1 MKKKFVILSV
11 SALLS
16 LVSLAGCGQTECPVC
31 EEKPGEDNPGGDNPG
46 TDNPGE
52 DHPGTDEPGTDPE
65 PEPDPSEGLID
76 EADSPWDEE
85 TTKLMMSSLGGG
97 ILPYVNLG
105 EGALDAE
112 FVKND
117 EDDGYRSYL
126 KITGSSYL
134 ESSLDAAVTEY
145 KDHYWD
151 ALMVGENFYATND
164 LLKVEVEVGKTY
176 DGLFELKAF
185 YNEPFDSSKV
195 DSWDENTTKIMS
207 EHLGRFTIPFVY
219 LGTVNYETE
228 VTAEGAILVTG
239 GTWNDLVLAEF
250 DNAFDGWEVTN
261 PDMEDLTTT
270 LATKTEENGNK
281 VSVTLSKNSF
291 GKAQVLISL
300 EEAFDSTNQTAWST
314 EVLSAMDKSLNTNI
328 LPYVYLGTVY
338 PTVDTANTS
347 ERNITIVGKLW
358 DDSILTAAKKAF
370 EKDSTLEGDETW
382 EIVEDA
388 ENSSVTFTRDIGLE
402 LYTVVIGKNTDG
414 VPTLQASRE
423 EGYHPESLTDYTEE
437 IKTSFQAKFGEEV
450 SLIPYIYLG
459 TASPRI
465 DEDLSAAVNGDN
477 KIVIRGGKYDERIL
491 TQFTEQFAS
500 QNGQNSWY
508 IATDCFEDR
517 PTGSVETDG
526 EVLVVALKNTGEHT
540 YKVGLFTL
548 GSGDSKTVYLEI
560 TRANNTGAGASEWS
574 AESLANLKTV
584 LGSDVTIPHFEMGK
598 DSAEIIFNDYGQ
610 LEIDFSSANLDTHSY
625 YMWCVIDALS
635 EAKWNV
641 ALGHVKTYYHKD
653 AWLSNVHAEKTFGTK
668 KVSIDIDMHQSSYYG
683 FFIDG
688 IITSV
693 EEYDSAK
700 ETGTWNDAV
709 KQEVKDRVGLDLP
722 YIYLGTDNPYA
733 FYDED
738 DEVLKIYGNA
748 TSDRLYE
755 NANTVLTNAGYT
767 IYDYELEYHYIVAE
781 TKNEAGNIVTITIE
795 DDDDRPCISF
805 EYTEVFNPGDRTEWD
820 ADTKAFL
827 EKELPTGVKLPYMY
841 LGKEK
846 PTTEVETFND
856 IKKIAITGGNWDDAV
871 LPLIEKAC
879 ENSQFTATATSDSV
893 YGYTLLDD
901 NTAVRFILKED
912 SWDPI
917 TLTIY
922 VDLKPEDA
930 VDEFASWSDFS
941 KGEDITKNM
950 ESELGETLPEFLPK
964 ALLPDASS
972 YLSFSS
978 SSDTTT
984 GNKYVS
990 LSSYYV
996 NYKPYYLY
1004 VAMNKLKAEGF
1015 KDEDIVY
1022 NPFANGY
1029 EMPQFTAKKEVEN
1042 GTLVFT
1048 LSSSSYARY
1057 DDDENGLYISA
1068 IFLPKASSFEGAA
1081 TDFGEDTKTEINNSL
1096 GFDLPYVNLGCEE
1109 QKVSTSSGSVEIT
1122 GYNYSEEIIENIKKA
1137 YENNENQ
1144 KWVVYDTYVVS
1155 NGKAYKTIGG
1165 HLELNGHIYQL
1176 TVTPS
1181 ISGAFNGNG
1190 TFSGTSCTTIIQVT
1204 RIA

>member
-117 EDDGYRSYL
+117 EDEGYRSYL

-423 EGYHPESLTDYTEE
+423 EGYHPESLTDYTDE
-437 IKTSFQAKFGEEV
+437 IKASFQAKFGEKV

-500 QNGQNSWY
+500 QNGQNGWY

-526 EVLVVALKNTGEHT
+526 EVLVVALKNTGKHT

-560 TRANNTGAGASEWS
+560 TRANNTGAGA
-574 AESLANLKTV
+574 
-584 LGSDVTIPHFEMGK
+584 I
-598 DSAEIIFNDYGQ
+598 
-610 LEIDFSSANLDTHSY
+610 
-625 YMWCVIDALS
+625 C
-635 EAKWNV
+635 
-641 ALGHVKTYYHKD
+641 
-653 AWLSNVHAEKTFGTK
+653 
-668 KVSIDIDMHQSSYYG
+668 
-683 FFIDG
+683 
-688 IITSV
+688 
-693 EEYDSAK
+693 
-700 ETGTWNDAV
+700 
-709 KQEVKDRVGLDLP
+709 
-722 YIYLGTDNPYA
+722 
-733 FYDED
+733 
-738 DEVLKIYGNA
+738 
-748 TSDRLYE
+748 
-755 NANTVLTNAGYT
+755 
-767 IYDYELEYHYIVAE
+767 
-781 TKNEAGNIVTITIE
+781 
-795 DDDDRPCISF
+795 
-805 EYTEVFNPGDRTEWD
+805 
-820 ADTKAFL
+820 
-827 EKELPTGVKLPYMY
+827 
-841 LGKEK
+841 
-846 PTTEVETFND
+846 
-856 IKKIAITGGNWDDAV
+856 
-871 LPLIEKAC
+871 
-879 ENSQFTATATSDSV
+879 
-893 YGYTLLDD
+893 
-901 NTAVRFILKED
+901 
-912 SWDPI
+912 
-917 TLTIY
+917 
-922 VDLKPEDA
+922 
-930 VDEFASWSDFS
+930 
-941 KGEDITKNM
+941 
-950 ESELGETLPEFLPK
+950 
-964 ALLPDASS
+964 
-972 YLSFSS
+972 
-978 SSDTTT
+978 
-984 GNKYVS
+984 
-990 LSSYYV
+990 
-996 NYKPYYLY
+996 
-1004 VAMNKLKAEGF
+1004 
-1015 KDEDIVY
+1015 
-1022 NPFANGY
+1022 
-1029 EMPQFTAKKEVEN
+1029 
-1042 GTLVFT
+1042 
-1048 LSSSSYARY
+1048 
-1057 DDDENGLYISA
+1057 
-1068 IFLPKASSFEGAA
+1068 GA
-1081 TDFGEDTKTEINNSL
+1081 
-1096 GFDLPYVNLGCEE
+1096 
-1109 QKVSTSSGSVEIT
+1109 
-1122 GYNYSEEIIENIKKA
+1122 
-1137 YENNENQ
+1137 
-1144 KWVVYDTYVVS
+1144 
-1155 NGKAYKTIGG
+1155 
-1165 HLELNGHIYQL
+1165 
-1176 TVTPS
+1176 
-1181 ISGAFNGNG
+1181 
-1190 TFSGTSCTTIIQVT
+1190 
-1204 RIA
+1204 

>member
-1 MKKKFVILSV
+1 MAIFIGKSPIKKYIGVLIMKKKFVILSV

-117 EDDGYRSYL
+117 EDEGYRSYL

-358 DDSILTAAKKAF
+358 EDSILTAAKKAF

-423 EGYHPESLTDYTEE
+423 EGYHPESLTDYTDE
-437 IKTSFQAKFGEEV
+437 IKASLQAKFGEEV

-500 QNGQNSWY
+500 QNGQNGWY

-526 EVLVVALKNTGEHT
+526 EVLVVALKNTGKHT

-574 AESLANLKTV
+574 AESLTNLKTV

-625 YMWCVIDALS
+625 YMWCLIDALN

-722 YIYLGTDNPYA
+722 YVYLGTDNPYA

-755 NANTVLTNAGYT
+755 NENTILTNAGYT
-767 IYDYELEYHYIVAE
+767 IYDYEPEYHYIVAE

-820 ADTKAFL
+820 ADTKDFL

-841 LGKEK
+841 LGKERTAGSILATFLYPLFVKITALITQNINLNYEDTFLIIIFAGVIGGLANGFIYKTGFSNGGLPIISQILDKYFKIPVTKSSMVINSIIIVIGSIFFQGLRWISLLLIVGIVALAK
-846 PTTEVETFND
+846 PWIPRASQRSVKRML
-856 IKKIAITGGNWDDAV
+856 KKIPTWPKILSGNTYINEDG
-871 LPLIEKAC
+871 LYRCNGLC
-879 ENSQFTATATSDSV
+879 EMAFYWKHLSH
-893 YGYTLLDD
+893 
-901 NTAVRFILKED
+901 
-912 SWDPI
+912 
-917 TLTIY
+917 TI
-922 VDLKPEDA
+922 VGQKGIC
-930 VDEFASWSDFS
+930 VFA
-941 KGEDITKNM
+941 GNRIAA
-950 ESELGETLPEFLPK
+950 FLP
-964 ALLPDASS
+964 
-972 YLSFSS
+972 
-978 SSDTTT
+978 
-984 GNKYVS
+984 
-990 LSSYYV
+990 
-996 NYKPYYLY
+996 
-1004 VAMNKLKAEGF
+1004 AE
-1015 KDEDIVY
+1015 Y
-1022 NPFANGY
+1022 
-1029 EMPQFTAKKEVEN
+1029 
-1042 GTLVFT
+1042 
-1048 LSSSSYARY
+1048 
-1057 DDDENGLYISA
+1057 
-1068 IFLPKASSFEGAA
+1068 
-1081 TDFGEDTKTEINNSL
+1081 
-1096 GFDLPYVNLGCEE
+1096 
-1109 QKVSTSSGSVEIT
+1109 
-1122 GYNYSEEIIENIKKA
+1122 
-1137 YENNENQ
+1137 
-1144 KWVVYDTYVVS
+1144 
-1155 NGKAYKTIGG
+1155 
-1165 HLELNGHIYQL
+1165 
-1176 TVTPS
+1176 
-1181 ISGAFNGNG
+1181 
-1190 TFSGTSCTTIIQVT
+1190 FSGKQEMLEMSHWMQQQIEQNKKQACNPTSHSV
-1204 RIA
+1204 